1 MSEVNILQVL
11 ESSTEAVLGTMFFAD
26 ALPGS
31 GECPIE
37 NGVRAA
43 LEFHGMQPGRFT
55 LEVSLEAA
63 REIAANFLGL
73 TPVELS
79 QGQTCDVIREMANM
93 VCGSVV
99 SSLER
104 DSTFDLAAPRILPEP
119 SAVTSGHVF
128 RRSFE
133 IDGGGLEVCLEL
145 YPDSSR

>member
-1 MSEVNILQVL
+1 MFDADILQAL

-26 ALPGS
+26 AMPGS
-31 GECPIE
+31 GVCPIE
-37 NGVRAA
+37 NGMRAE
-43 LEFHGMQPGRFT
+43 LEFHGAPPGRFT
-55 LEVSLEAA
+55 LEVSLDTA

-73 TPVELS
+73 SPVELS

-104 DSTFDLAAPRILPEP
+104 DSTFDLAAPRILSEP
-119 SAVTSGHVF
+119 SGETSGHVF

-145 YPDSSR
+145 YPDNSR